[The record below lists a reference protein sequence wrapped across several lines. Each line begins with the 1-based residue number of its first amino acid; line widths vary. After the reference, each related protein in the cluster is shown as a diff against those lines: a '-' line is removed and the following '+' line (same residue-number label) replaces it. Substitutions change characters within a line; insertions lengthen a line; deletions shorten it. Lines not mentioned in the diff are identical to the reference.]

1 MKKFIQKTVA
11 GVSALA
17 MTAALSATAVPAFA
31 DEYEAV
37 QEADFVQSYAVGDEQ
52 LVAEYLLDLGF
63 SIDET
68 TELMN
73 LYQQGE
79 TNNEVVAYA
88 SSGSKYYNENKP
100 WGNHYLAFIA
110 TNPKRLKGT
119 ATMTVEGNLE
129 QITDFTDVST
139 AFTYNGYVGSCTI
152 DDAYYDADDVA
163 ESEKVYRNFTFSN
176 LKYNPATESK
186 VFGTAFIHCTGK
198 ARSEAELR
206 QKINYEYLISS
217 TASLIKVETYIR
229 ADLNRDGSI
238 DSTDWNAIATYMA
251 RLNKNADNADEALD
265 FGFDDVIA
273 PIDLAKLSA
282 DINCDGRL
290 DDQDVI
296 LYSKVAAGQVEL

>member
-88 SSGSKYYNENKP
+88 SNSGKRAYYNEYLLNEE
-100 WGNHYLAFIA
+100 HYVALIT
-110 TNPKRLKGT
+110 TNAESTTGRVNVYLNADT
-119 ATMTVEGNLE
+119 SYISSINFMT
-129 QITDFTDVST
+129 IP
-139 AFTYNGYVGSCTI
+139 FTYVNYGGRLSTSGAYFDDDETVVF
-152 DDAYYDADDVA
+152 DDAM
-163 ESEKVYRNFTFSN
+163 FSN
-176 LKYNPATESK
+176 MKAYPSSEAK
-186 VFGTAFIHCTGK
+186 VIGVANLSYTK
-198 ARSEAELR
+198 RVKSEAELR
-206 QKINYEYLISS
+206 RRINYTYTMDSS
-217 TASLIKVETYIR
+217 GSTIDIATYVFG
-229 ADLNRDGSI
+229 DLDRDGGV
-238 DSTDWNAIATYMA
+238 DSNDWNAIATYMA
-251 RLNKNADNADEALD
+251 RLKKNPADADEALD
-265 FGFDDVIA
+265 FGFQGVTA
-273 PIDLAKLSA
+273 PIDLAKISA
-282 DINCDGRL
+282 DINRDGRL

-296 LYSKVAAGQVEL
+296 LYSKVAAGQVKL